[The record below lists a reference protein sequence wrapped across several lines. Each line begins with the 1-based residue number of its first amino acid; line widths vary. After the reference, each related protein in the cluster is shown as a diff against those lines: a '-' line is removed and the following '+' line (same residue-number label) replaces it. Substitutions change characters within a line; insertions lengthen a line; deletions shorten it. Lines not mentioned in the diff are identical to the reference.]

1 VKVNATESVIQ
12 HNEISKYQ
20 SGVMKMQVERPRWF
34 DGTINVPTILSV
46 LIAGVSVAYFC
57 VGLYNSLDR
66 RVMTLE
72 ASDRAQEQHFNR
84 IESDQSQLRNDMK
97 EQLKSIGSDVKEL
110 SNKLDQWKDQM
121 INSGNAPGIRRWTR

>member
-1 VKVNATESVIQ
+1 
-12 HNEISKYQ
+12 
-20 SGVMKMQVERPRWF
+20 MQVERPRWF
-34 DGTINVPTILSV
+34 DGTINVPTILSI
-46 LIAGVSVAYFC
+46 LIAGISVAYFC

-110 SNKLDQWKDQM
+110 SNKIDQWKDQM
-121 INSGNAPGIRRWTR
+121 INNSGNTTGIRRWTR